1 MDPVKKRGRGRPP
14 GSPNKPKPADIVIP
28 THAPSAM
35 ADYKH
40 ADPDSLVSRMLTL
53 LDMQL
58 TAAKSELDLSFKTA
72 DGKPRFY
79 NAEFGKNLVDLANA
93 LVRAIDALKKSSD
106 INEELSKRLSPQQ
119 LLEIALRKV
128 EGQDEA
134 TLNYAIK
141 RLRAYRE
148 KEFGS
153 ATPRAKVQLGEM
165 KNFSNT
171 AVDALA
177 SLEDEDD

>member
-1 MDPVKKRGRGRPP
+1 
-14 GSPNKPKPADIVIP
+14 
-28 THAPSAM
+28 M

-58 TAAKSELDLSFKTA
+58 SAAKAEMDLSFKTP

-93 LVRAIDALKKSSD
+93 LVRSIDALKKSSD
-106 INEELSKRLSPQQ
+106 IAEELSKRLSPQQ
-119 LLEIALRKV
+119 LLEVALRKV
-128 EGQDEA
+128 EGQDLP

-148 KEFGS
+148 KV
-153 ATPRAKVQLGEM
+153 APIKTTDVVQLGEK
-165 KNFSNT
+165 KNFAGSIPT
-171 AVDALA
+171 AVDALN
-177 SLEDEDD
+177 SLEDD